1 MSPLFCPLFNYIKHV
16 PLIAAT
22 QKDGGISPDIVI
34 TRIDLSEAREKKREL
49 SMGRSLNKDRPT

>member
-1 MSPLFCPLFNYIKHV
+1 LL
-16 PLIAAT
+16 AAT